1 MRRLSAIIATAAL
14 CASAVPAGA
23 ERLVVTISS
32 QRVAVTS
39 SFVGEDLVLFGTIE
53 PDAGG
58 ALRENYDLVVTVI
71 GPPKTFR
78 TRRKERALGIWV
90 NVNSRDFL
98 RVPSY
103 LTILTNRPASQIA
116 GPELLR
122 RQQIGMADF
131 LLTQRV
137 GADFADTVREDP
149 FRASFV
155 RLETQYG
162 LYRQRTNGVTFISP
176 TVFRADIPAPSNAPV
191 GSYVVDVKLLA
202 GGRLIAQTNSAFEI
216 IKAGFEQYVADAA
229 ANRGLLYGLATALL
243 ALFTGWFASVAFR
256 RD

>member
-1 MRRLSAIIATAAL
+1 M
-14 CASAVPAGA
+14 
-23 ERLVVTISS
+23 
-32 QRVAVTS
+32 
-39 SFVGEDLVLFGTIE
+39 
-53 PDAGG
+53 
-58 ALRENYDLVVTVI
+58 
-71 GPPKTFR
+71 
-78 TRRKERALGIWV
+78 
-90 NVNSRDFL
+90 
-98 RVPSY
+98 
-103 LTILTNRPASQIA
+103 
-116 GPELLR
+116 
-122 RQQIGMADF
+122 
-131 LLTQRV
+131 
-137 GADFADTVREDP
+137 
-149 FRASFV
+149 

-191 GSYVVDVKLLA
+191 GSYLVDVKLFA